1 MRCRID
7 NPLVFWYDRSVSK
20 MRSNVMQLSWSDQ
33 DRLAEALW
41 AAYPEQDRLA
51 LDSEALRRLIVAL
64 PAFNDTP
71 EPPGKPWL
79 DKILWTWMRIA
90 DERAAAAGAG
100 DAAECASP
108 PCFAGCATE
117 GRS

>member
-1 MRCRID
+1 
-7 NPLVFWYDRSVSK
+7 
-20 MRSNVMQLSWSDQ
+20 MQLSWSDQ

-41 AAYPEQDRLA
+41 AAHPEQDRLT
-51 LDSEALRRLIVAL
+51 LGSEALRRLIVAL

-71 EPPGKPWL
+71 MPPGKPWL

-90 DERAAAAGAG
+90 DERAGAEDAGARI
-100 DAAECASP
+100 DCASP
-108 PCFAGCATE
+108 PCFADSGEE

>member
-1 MRCRID
+1 
-7 NPLVFWYDRSVSK
+7 
-20 MRSNVMQLSWSDQ
+20 MQLSWSDQ

-51 LDSEALRRLIVAL
+51 LDPEALRRLIVAL
-64 PAFNDTP
+64 PDFNDKP

-90 DERAAAAGAG
+90 DERSSMQDERVAG
-100 DAAECASP
+100 DGHAADCASP
-108 PCFAGCATE
+108 PCYAGCGEE

>member
-1 MRCRID
+1 
-7 NPLVFWYDRSVSK
+7 
-20 MRSNVMQLSWSDQ
+20 MQLSWSDQ

-41 AAYPEQDRLA
+41 AAHPEQDRLA

-71 EPPGKPWL
+71 TPPGQPWL

-90 DERAAAAGAG
+90 DERAAGG
-100 DAAECASP
+100 DDVADCTSP
-108 PCFAGCATE
+108 PCFADHGAE